1 MRKDG
6 YLAKVRV
13 KGKDLIFPNFF
24 PDATRGVIRSLDSN
38 DLVEAKVEGLV
49 VNTYHLLSH
58 PGSHLLKKFGG
69 VKKFMNWGGWIVSD
83 SGGFQVLSMVFKNKK
98 LGKITSKGVTFYLD
112 TFNRRK
118 PYLLTPEKSIQ
129 TQFRIGADIMIC
141 LDFFTPPGA
150 DSDMTKKSVDT
161 TIEWAKRCKQE
172 FLKQLENHGYDE
184 NNRPLLF
191 GVIQGGTDYKQRQRC
206 AKELIKIGFDGFGLG
221 GWPIDET
228 GQMDYKML
236 SVDAQL
242 MPDDKIKYGLGIGN
256 PEAVIRS
263 VKMGFNL
270 FDCVLPTRDA
280 RHQRLYKF
288 KKPLSQVN
296 LLDQPD
302 NFEFIQAKKDVYK
315 SAFRPIDEECDC
327 YTCQNYTL
335 AYLHHLFK
343 VKDALAWRLATIH
356 NLRVY
361 TLMVEKLR
369 AEMEI

>member
-1 MRKDG
+1 MRSSKNVVIKDRR
-6 YLAKVRV
+6 LSLPA
-13 KGKDLIFPNFF
+13 FF
-24 PDATRGVIRSLDSN
+24 PDATRGVIRSLDSQ
-38 DLVEAKVEGLV
+38 DLVKAKVEGLV

-58 PGSHLLKKFGG
+58 PGGHLLKKFGG
-69 VKKFMNWGGWIVSD
+69 IKPFMNWDGWIISD

-98 LGKITSKGVTFYLD
+98 LGQISRKGVTFYLD
-112 TFNRRK
+112 TFNRQK

-141 LDFFTPPGA
+141 LDFFTPPEA
-150 DSDMTKKSVDT
+150 DDDLVQRSVDT

-172 FLKQLENHGYDE
+172 FLKQLENHGYDKD
-184 NNRPLLF
+184 NRPLLF
-191 GVIQGGTDYKQRQRC
+191 GVIQGGTDYKQRERC

-228 GQMDYKML
+228 GQMDYEML
-236 SVDAQL
+236 KVDAQL

-256 PEAVIRS
+256 PEAVVRS
-263 VKMGFNL
+263 VKMGFDL

-288 KKPLSQVN
+288 KRSLDKVN
-296 LLDQPD
+296 LFDQPD
-302 NFEFIQAKKDVYK
+302 NFEFIQVKKDVYK
-315 SAFRPIDEECDC
+315 SVFGPIDEECDC

-343 VKDALAWRLATIH
+343 IKDALAWRLATIH
-356 NLRVY
+356 NLRIY
-361 TLMVEKLR
+361 TKMIENVKQNL
-369 AEMEI
+369 